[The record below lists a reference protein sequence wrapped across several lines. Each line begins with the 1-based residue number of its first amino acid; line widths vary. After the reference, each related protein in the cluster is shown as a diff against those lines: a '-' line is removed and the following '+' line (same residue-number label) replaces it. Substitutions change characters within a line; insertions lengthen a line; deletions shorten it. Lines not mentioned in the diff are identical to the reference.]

1 VALDFQLAAFL
12 TGIVLFAAAALAYV
26 TTRDTL
32 HPMIYLGAMA
42 FFLHAFLPLELELS
56 QPDELRGYLGQDE
69 LDYAQTLV
77 LLGVLS
83 LAGGVWWGAHATPA
97 YGHASPVR
105 LTDAARM
112 RLAHAARAL
121 AASGLIAWIYQI
133 IHSGGLYA
141 VYGRAYGFFWADTG
155 YVGEAFQFGLPGALL
170 LLLARSGSRLRPADL
185 VWIGIGLLPL
195 LGHGL
200 LGARRGPTFIALVG
214 VGVMWY
220 LARARRPRL
229 VPALLGGLAIG
240 LLLLFLFANRDRIY
254 LGSEAGFTS
263 AARAETFEVA
273 PGNEFVFG
281 AGAALNAEALGN
293 FAWGRRY
300 LVVFLIRPIPRFL
313 WPTKYADA
321 ARFLNIPSI
330 DHVEKDPRRTDFT
343 GTLGWTGATGSA
355 PGGILDLWIEF
366 WWAYLFAV
374 FAVGWGF
381 GRAYRKA
388 LSQGG
393 FWLAL
398 YALMTALSI
407 FFVMQ
412 GLAAFTVRTLLLGA
426 VMWLGWRYAI
436 CVGVPARSDGTRT
449 RARGLL
455 ARRSETDRDEWSPL
469 IRPSIRLKASQPSR
483 FDVRGL

>member
-1 VALDFQLAAFL
+1 MALDFQLAAFL

-42 FFLHAFLPLELELS
+42 FFLHAFLPLYLELS

-69 LDYAQTLV
+69 LDYAQTIV

-83 LAGGVWWGAHATPA
+83 LAGGVWWGAHATPTH
-97 YGHASPVR
+97 GHASPVR
-105 LTDAARM
+105 LTDAARL

-121 AASGLIAWIYQI
+121 AALGLIAWIYQI

-170 LLLARSGSRLRPADL
+170 LLLARSGSRLRPRGPGVDRHRPAAAARPRAARGAPRADL
-185 VWIGIGLLPL
+185 
-195 LGHGL
+195 H
-200 LGARRGPTFIALVG
+200 GARRRGGHVVPR
-214 VGVMWY
+214 
-220 LARARRPRL
+220 ARAP
-229 VPALLGGLAIG
+229 
-240 LLLLFLFANRDRIY
+240 
-254 LGSEAGFTS
+254 S
-263 AARAETFEVA
+263 AARARPAWRLGDRSAAAVPARQSRPHLPRARKPDFTGAGEAPTFEVG

-281 AGAALNAEALGN
+281 AGAALNAEALDS

-300 LVVFLIRPIPRFL
+300 LVVLFVRPIPRSL

-330 DHVEKDPRRTDFT
+330 DHVEKDPRLTDFT
-343 GTLGWTGATGSA
+343 GTIGWTGAIGSA
-355 PGGILDLWIEF
+355 PGGIFDLWIEF

-407 FFVMQ
+407 YFVMQ
-412 GLAAFTVRTLLLGA
+412 GLAAFAVRALLLGA

-436 CVGVPARSDGTRT
+436 VRRRSCAVGWNSHPRSRLTRT
-449 RARGLL
+449 A
-455 ARRSETDRDEWSPL
+455 
-469 IRPSIRLKASQPSR
+469 
-483 FDVRGL
+483 

>member
-1 VALDFQLAAFL
+1 MALDFQLAAFL

-83 LAGGVWWGAHATPA
+83 LAGGVWWGAHATPTR
-97 YGHASPVR
+97 GHAPPVR

-112 RLAHAARAL
+112 RLAHAARVL

-170 LLLARSGSRLRPADL
+170 LLLARSGWRLRPADL
-185 VWIGIGLLPL
+185 AWIGIGLLPL

-214 VGVMWY
+214 LGVMWY

-229 VPALLGGLAIG
+229 GPALLGGLAIG
-240 LLLLFLFANRDRIY
+240 LLLLLLLANRERIY
-254 LGSEAGFTS
+254 LGAEPDFTGAGQAPIF
-263 AARAETFEVA
+263 AVG

-281 AGAALNAEALGN
+281 AGAALHAEALDE

-300 LVVFLIRPIPRFL
+300 LVVLFVRPIPRSL

-321 ARFLNIPSI
+321 ARFLDIPSI

-343 GTLGWTGATGSA
+343 ATMGWTGAIGSA
-355 PGGILDLWIEF
+355 PGGIFDLWIEF
-366 WWAYLFAV
+366 GWAYLLAV

-388 LSQGG
+388 ISQGG

-398 YALMTALSI
+398 YALMAALSVY
-407 FFVMQ
+407 FVTQ
-412 GLAAFTVRTLLLGA
+412 GLAAFAVRALLLGA
-426 VMWLGWRYAI
+426 VMWLGWRYAT
-436 CVGVPARSDGTRT
+436 GVDLPAQADG
-449 RARGLL
+449 ARPRPG
-455 ARRSETDRDEWSPL
+455 ARRELLRG
-469 IRPSIRLKASQPSR
+469 RLGAAP
-483 FDVRGL
+483 

>member
-1 VALDFQLAAFL
+1 LALDFELAAFL
-12 TGIVLFAAAALAYV
+12 TGIVLFAAGALAYV

-32 HPMIYLGAMA
+32 HPMIYLAAMA
-42 FFLHAFLPLELELS
+42 FFLHAFLPLALEVS
-56 QPDELRGYLGQDE
+56 QPDELRGYLRQDD

-83 LAGGVWWGAHATPA
+83 LAGGVWWGAHATSAPR
-97 YGHASPVR
+97 HAPPVR
-105 LTDAARM
+105 LAEPAQL
-112 RLAHAARAL
+112 RLARVAKAL

-170 LLLARSGSRLRPADL
+170 LLLARGGSRLRPSDL

-200 LGARRGPTFIALVG
+200 LGARRGPTFMALVG
-214 VGVMWY
+214 LGVMWY

-229 VPALLGGLAIG
+229 GPALLGGLAVG
-240 LLLLFLFANRDRIY
+240 LLLLFLLANRERIY
-254 LGSEAGFTS
+254 LGAEPDFTGAGEAPI
-263 AARAETFEVA
+263 FEVA

-281 AGAALNAEALGN
+281 AGAALNAEARDSFG
-293 FAWGRRY
+293 WGRRY
-300 LVVFLIRPIPRFL
+300 LVVFLVRPIPRAL

-321 ARFLNIPSI
+321 ARVLGIPSI

-343 GTLGWTGATGSA
+343 DTMGWTGAIGSA
-355 PGGILDLWIEF
+355 PGGVLDLWLEF
-366 WWAYLFAV
+366 SWGYLGAL

-381 GRAYRKA
+381 GRAYRNA
-388 LSQGG
+388 LAQGG

-398 YALMTALSI
+398 YALMTALSVY
-407 FFVMQ
+407 FVTQ
-412 GLAAFTVRTLLLGA
+412 SLAACAVRGLLLGA
-426 VMWLGWRYAI
+426 VTWLGWRYALG
-436 CVGVPARSDGTRT
+436 VGRAAPADHGRRLPVAP
-449 RARGLL
+449 RAAFRG
-455 ARRSETDRDEWSPL
+455 
-469 IRPSIRLKASQPSR
+469 RLEAPP
-483 FDVRGL
+483 